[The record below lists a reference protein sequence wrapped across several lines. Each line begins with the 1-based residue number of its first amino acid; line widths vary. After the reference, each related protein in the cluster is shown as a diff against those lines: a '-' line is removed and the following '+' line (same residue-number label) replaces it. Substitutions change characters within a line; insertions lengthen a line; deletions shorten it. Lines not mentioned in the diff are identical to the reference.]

1 MPTTKTGQIKS
12 ESHFHNA
19 VKYIL
24 NPDKT
29 NEQVLTSGYQIQNI
43 NNAEYEMNLL
53 RRLARDA
60 RGNSS
65 KSGTE
70 VLAHHIKQ
78 NFSPDDKLSP
88 EEIHEIGR
96 QTVLELTGGNHEF
109 IIATHVDRDHIHN
122 HIIFNTTSSQD
133 LKKFRW
139 QKGTPELLRNISDK
153 ISDYHQAKVL
163 PPLDRSSY
171 SKYQKYLA
179 SDAVRPEI
187 QKRMNFLLRHSTDKE
202 DLIIKAQKLN
212 LKIDFSGKYATY
224 LLLDKEQKRA
234 VRETSLDKKA
244 AKKKEKSKYSWSK
257 IEKCLEKNELVFS
270 KDEIQEEYEKLNQWI
285 DNNPDIKLEV
295 EPWQIDKV
303 SPTGLY
309 IHLKVANHY
318 GTVKIPNVKFDRL
331 NNGNYEI
338 HIKQNQKFF
347 FLDERKSQD
356 SKKVYGVTV
365 IKQLSKDSQIEPQ
378 YRSRAMESVQ
388 YLANAWA
395 LLENHHVSSD
405 EAFEHLGETFI
416 QDMEKVDQALEKL
429 DQKIIE
435 YHEAIK
441 FNQEDI
447 SLSKIQSLQLERE
460 ELQEAYDDILVQ
472 FNIYDDMKNLTNE
485 RKKQENIEV
494 LKR

>member
-1 MPTTKTGQIKS
+1 
-12 ESHFHNA
+12 
-19 VKYIL
+19 
-24 NPDKT
+24 
-29 NEQVLTSGYQIQNI
+29 
-43 NNAEYEMNLL
+43 MNLL

-60 RGNSS
+60 KGKSS

-78 NFSPDDKLSP
+78 NFSPEDKLSP
-88 EEIHEIGR
+88 EEIHEIGS

-153 ISDYHQAKVL
+153 ISDYHQAKAL
-163 PPLDRSSY
+163 PPLNRSSY

-234 VRETSLDKKA
+234 VRENSLDKKA
-244 AKKKEKSKYSWSK
+244 AKKNVKSKYSLSK
-257 IEKCLEKNELVFS
+257 IEKRLEKNELVFS
-270 KDEIQEEYEKLNQWI
+270 KDEILEEYEKLNQWI
-285 DNNPDIKLEV
+285 DNNPDIKLEI

-309 IHLKVANHY
+309 IHLKVANRY
-318 GTVKIPNVKFDRL
+318 GTVKIPNVKFNRL
-331 NNGNYEI
+331 SNGNYEI
-338 HIKQNQKFF
+338 HVKQNQKFF

-356 SKKVYGVTV
+356 SKKVYGVTI

-378 YRSRAMESVQ
+378 YRSRAMENVQ

-395 LLENHHVSSD
+395 LLENHHISND

-416 QDMEKVDQALEKL
+416 QDMEKVDQALEEL

-441 FNQEDI
+441 FDRDDI

-460 ELQEAYDDILVQ
+460 ELQDAYDDMLIQ
-472 FNIYDDMKNLTNE
+472 FNIYDDISSLTENKTITNE
-485 RKKQENIEV
+485 TTF
-494 LKR
+494 KR